1 MHRGFRRRRRS
12 TSVPHLELRSTAA
25 AHEINVLAFSP
36 FGNDKLWAGDG
47 GYIATSDDGGEHWTT
62 ITPANVIGDDGV
74 ERVSG
79 FGSYRQNL
87 WFAMSEVDGARSDG
101 LRGFAID
108 YSPDAGRSW
117 ITSSL
122 SGCGTCSMTFSFI
135 GPRNG
140 WTLSTS
146 GQLYR
151 TTDGIHWALLTT
163 LPTLLSAE
171 PYVAGEASGVVFTS
185 ATNGWLTAGVTLF
198 HSLNGGVSWRPV
210 RLPQSRL
217 LRDVVGET
225 GSPDFFSPTN
235 GVVAVGLANGQMFV
249 DETTDGG
256 ARWTANPLPLRF
268 TLSPIE
274 APPPTASPY
283 FASQLVWSMYSQSEL
298 FVTDD
303 GGTAW
308 HRVAVPDVRLGDE
321 TQRSVSGFAMANRDD
336 GWISLNLAVPYARYG
351 ACSITNQRACGT
363 AILFMSTSDGGRNWH
378 LVPAHGI
385 KY

>member
-1 MHRGFRRRRRS
+1 
-12 TSVPHLELRSTAA
+12 
-25 AHEINVLAFSP
+25 
-36 FGNDKLWAGDG
+36 
-47 GYIATSDDGGEHWTT
+47 
-62 ITPANVIGDDGV
+62 
-74 ERVSG
+74 
-79 FGSYRQNL
+79 
-87 WFAMSEVDGARSDG
+87 
-101 LRGFAID
+101 
-108 YSPDAGRSW
+108 
-117 ITSSL
+117 
-122 SGCGTCSMTFSFI
+122 
-135 GPRNG
+135 
-140 WTLSTS
+140 
-146 GQLYR
+146 
-151 TTDGIHWALLTT
+151 
-163 LPTLLSAE
+163 
-171 PYVAGEASGVVFTS
+171 
-185 ATNGWLTAGVTLF
+185 VTLF